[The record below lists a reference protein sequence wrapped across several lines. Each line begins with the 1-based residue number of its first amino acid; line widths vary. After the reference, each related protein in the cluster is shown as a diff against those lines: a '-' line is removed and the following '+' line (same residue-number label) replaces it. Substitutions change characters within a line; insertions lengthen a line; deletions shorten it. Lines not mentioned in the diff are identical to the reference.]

1 MGGSTW
7 NATDWDAHIS
17 SVAGMSTAAIFSS
30 RGMKATGDP
39 RTSFDPKDIP
49 YRESRDSD
57 ANPNA
62 TPIIIALDVTGSM
75 HKIPD
80 YMVREGLGPTFT
92 EIYDRKPVTDP
103 HIAFMAIGD
112 VDCDNAPLQVTQ
124 FEADIRLADQLKEIW
139 LEGGGGGNWHESYTL
154 PWYFAATRTRCDAI
168 EKGRRKGILFT
179 IGDERLP
186 EVLTKEQINRVFGE
200 GVQADISTQE
210 LYAMASRQYDIFHIV
225 VEQGSHCQRDLDGVL
240 TSWRKVL
247 GQNVL
252 RLKDYKKLSEV
263 IVSTLQVLGGADLA
277 VVADSWKK
285 PGTALVVKHALG
297 DLAVSKAPTTHR
309 PSIVGTGVTR
319 FGPAPEAA

>member
-7 NATDWDAHIS
+7 SAADWDAHVD
-17 SVAGMSTAAIFSS
+17 SVAGKSTAAIFSS
-30 RGMKATGDP
+30 SGMKSTGDP
-39 RTSFDPKDIP
+39 RTSFNPKDIP
-49 YRESRDSD
+49 FRESRDSVV
-57 ANPNA
+57 NPNA

-75 HKIPD
+75 QDIPD

-92 EIYDRKPVTDP
+92 EIYDRKPVSDP
-103 HIAFMAIGD
+103 HIAFMAVGD

-186 EVLTKEQINRVFGE
+186 SVLTKEQIKRVFGE
-200 GVQADISTQE
+200 GVQADIPTQE
-210 LYAMASRQYDIFHIV
+210 LYAMASKQFDIFHIV
-225 VEQGSHCQRDLDGVL
+225 VEQGHHCQHDLAGVL
-240 TSWRKVL
+240 KSWQAVL

-252 RLKDYKKLSEV
+252 RLKDYTNLSEV
-263 IVSTLQVLGGADLA
+263 IVSTLQVLGGADLDA
-277 VVADSWKK
+277 VADSWKA
-285 PGTALVVKHALG
+285 PGTSLVVKHALG
-297 DLAVSKAPTTHR
+297 GLAGSGLPASRR
-309 PSIVGTGVTR
+309 PGGGSTGVTR
-319 FGPAPEAA
+319 FAAPFAA